1 MQIKWCFKMNKKISI
16 SEILFYIPYIIWL
29 ILCILQQTYYRNE
42 LNLNL
47 FFNIV
52 NIILYIF
59 LFFKILIEDKYSFK
73 SLIAFL
79 VMCLLFFVKI
89 NSKVPFLID
98 TFLLIY
104 SARNINVR
112 EIIKV
117 TFFIE
122 IFMIIFIILSS
133 YLGIIK
139 NDIWYRDN
147 LSIRYGLGYVY
158 TTFLANYYF
167 HIVLMYLYLKN
178 NYKFKITEG
187 IIIIFLNYIIY
198 KYTDTKAVYY
208 LINLIVVFAL
218 VLNLKKKSIKEYK
231 IFSFFIK
238 YCFPISALISIF
250 ASINFNQYNQI
261 YYFFNNILTDRLILG
276 HTAFNNYGIKLFGQQ
291 IVWTVGRSGIDRP
304 SDSVYNFVDCAYLN
318 IALAYGIIILIFLCL
333 GFVLIGKIAIKN
345 NDKYLCLVLIFLAI
359 HSITDPQLI
368 ELRYNPFLFMFGV
381 FFFKNYNFGKN
392 NFLPSYRNYN

>member
-1 MQIKWCFKMNKKISI
+1 MNKKISI

-139 NDIWYRDN
+139 NDIC
-147 LSIRYGLGYVY
+147 Y
-158 TTFLANYYF
+158 T
-167 HIVLMYLYLKN
+167 YL
-178 NYKFKITEG
+178 FKI
-187 IIIIFLNYIIY
+187 
-198 KYTDTKAVYY
+198 
-208 LINLIVVFAL
+208 LIN
-218 VLNLKKKSIKEYK
+218 
-231 IFSFFIK
+231 K
-238 YCFPISALISIF
+238 YCLSE
-250 ASINFNQYNQI
+250 
-261 YYFFNNILTDRLILG
+261 
-276 HTAFNNYGIKLFGQQ
+276 K
-291 IVWTVGRSGIDRP
+291 
-304 SDSVYNFVDCAYLN
+304 
-318 IALAYGIIILIFLCL
+318 
-333 GFVLIGKIAIKN
+333 
-345 NDKYLCLVLIFLAI
+345 
-359 HSITDPQLI
+359 
-368 ELRYNPFLFMFGV
+368 
-381 FFFKNYNFGKN
+381 FFKNY
-392 NFLPSYRNYN
+392 